1 MSRLDLI
8 SHLGLPVEFPEFF
21 PPKLER
27 YRHSIADA
35 TDTPDEFGVA
45 YMLAA
50 AATAAGAEVSA
61 CVQPGWCVRSNVFMA
76 VIGYKGSGKSTLAS
90 KVFAPLL
97 QHEAELRECA
107 RDEALECV
115 DDDEDGGDGDDDS
128 GAPRRRNDKTPDPCV
143 IVNDCTGP
151 AVLRLLEH
159 SQRQL
164 LVNPD
169 EMSAMFIR
177 NTGGTDR
184 QLWCELYDGRYRRQ
198 HRASSRGQ
206 SVALESPYLCMLGG
220 IQPDLLACTYSSR
233 GDDGLL
239 DRMLLVGPPRMPQ
252 PAWPRDADDPALN
265 TAWADSIRRLLHIEH
280 EAADAIGGQVES
292 LFTAEARD
300 CCIQFFNRLN
310 AIVALI
316 GLHESQMG
324 IVKKLSQHAVK
335 LALLHRCL
343 RWAACEFGEQGTFG
357 NIDVGDATAACDA
370 TLFFLGRWL
379 MWRPELRGSANIP
392 DYTPIGL
399 AHLPGNDP
407 ALQSL
412 AVAATGAQTGIRLIE
427 RLVRYTRHQGG
438 GPIAVHALAA
448 REPFMEA
455 TQEELHNACLWLVQF
470 EHGEWLDEPRG
481 VFRLNNIPES
491 AATKNI
497 RQRPAR
503 RRSRTPKARPIEATA
518 GSPSEL
524 WGKPLSL
531 PEHLVARDT

>member
-1 MSRLDLI
+1 MSRLDLL
-8 SHLGLPVEFPEFF
+8 SRLGLPVEFPEFF
-21 PPKLER
+21 PPKLEQ
-27 YRHSIADA
+27 YRRSIADA

-97 QHEAELRECA
+97 EHEAELRECA

-115 DDDEDGGDGDDDS
+115 DDDEDDSDGDDDD
-128 GAPRRRNDKTPDPCV
+128 GVRRRRDAKKPDPCV
-143 IVNDCTGP
+143 IINDCTGP

-159 SQRQL
+159 NQRQM

-169 EMSAMFIR
+169 ELSALFIR

-220 IQPDLLACTYSSR
+220 IQPDLLACTYSNR

-252 PAWPRDADDPALN
+252 PAWPRDADDPVLN
-265 TAWADSIRRLLHIEH
+265 TAWADSIRRLIRVEY
-280 EAADAIGGQVES
+280 EASDAIGGQVES

-300 CCIQFFNRLN
+300 CCIQFFARLN

-316 GLHESQMG
+316 GVHESQMG

-343 RWAACEFGEQGTFG
+343 RWAAGEFGEQGAFG
-357 NIDVGDATAACDA
+357 NVDAGDATAACEA

-379 MWRPELRGSANIP
+379 MWRPELRGSGHIP
-392 DYTPIGL
+392 DGSPIGL
-399 AHLPGNDP
+399 AHLPGDDP

-412 AVAATGAQTGIRLIE
+412 AAAATGAQTGIRLIE
-427 RLVRYTRHQGG
+427 RLVRYARHQGG
-438 GPIAVHALAA
+438 GPIVVRALAS
-448 REPFMEA
+448 REPFREA
-455 TQEELHNACLWLVQF
+455 THEELHNACLWLVQF
-470 EHGEWLDEPRG
+470 EHGEWLDEQAG
-481 VFRLNNIPES
+481 SFRLFEIPKPRRQGRRRRAATS
-491 AATKNI
+491 AA
-497 RQRPAR
+497 
-503 RRSRTPKARPIEATA
+503 SR
-518 GSPSEL
+518 
-524 WGKPLSL
+524 
-531 PEHLVARDT
+531 